1 MNPSISYNLAVA
13 SLLLIITLV
22 LLLENTTDVVCSNRD
37 EALGGRGVLILH
49 KWSPQRVKK
58 QSDTILLALLC
69 SIQSEGNWGGQHWRP
84 SGNYLWHFAFLFL
97 LRQFG

>member
-49 KWSPQRVKK
+49 K
-58 QSDTILLALLC
+58 
-69 SIQSEGNWGGQHWRP
+69 
-84 SGNYLWHFAFLFL
+84 
-97 LRQFG
+97 